1 MLKESRQTSGIV
13 CARLVRGQVLRGVH
27 FALIA
32 AILMACWPSVAP
44 ARAQAATM
52 VQISSPTSGEV
63 LHGSVEILGSLGGPA
78 FLSGELA
85 FAYAGDS
92 SDTWFVITDVYEPVI
107 EAPIATWNTLRISDG
122 DYRLRLQLHMLDG
135 TSAETIVEVQVRNY
149 TAATVL
155 TPAQVPTNVPLLQVG
170 TPVKMVISPTVST
183 IEQSTPT
190 PLPANTAALNTGA
203 IFAGLWRGAMAVI
216 AVCVL
221 VGVLLIKRRP

>member
-1 MLKESRQTSGIV
+1 MKESRQPSGIV
-13 CARLVRGQVLRGVH
+13 CAHLVSGQVVR
-27 FALIA
+27 
-32 AILMACWPSVAP
+32 AIRAPVIVAVLMAFWLGVAP
-44 ARAQAATM
+44 ARAQVATM
-52 VQISSPTSGEV
+52 VQISSPTNGEV
-63 LHGSVEILGSLGGPA
+63 LHGSVGILGSLGGPS

-92 SDTWFVITDVYEPVI
+92 SGTWFVITDVYEPVMDG
-107 EAPIATWNTLRISDG
+107 PIATWNTSGISDG

-155 TPAQVPTNVPLLQVG
+155 TPAQVPTTVPLLQVG
-170 TPVKMVISPTVST
+170 TPVMMVTSPVVSIT
-183 IEQSTPT
+183 DQSTPT

-203 IFAGLWRGAMAVI
+203 IFAGLWRGAIAVI

-221 VGVLLIKRRP
+221 VGVLLTKRRS